1 MDVWR
6 SLRVSVFGL
15 GKLGLPLATCLATKF
30 EVIAVDVDRDK
41 TASIDSGFSPIKE
54 PKLQDLLDNMVFR
67 NRIQATNDGEYA
79 VLQSD
84 VTFIVVPT
92 PSNPDGSF
100 SSKHVEE
107 ACATIG
113 SALKNKATFH
123 VVVVV
128 STVIPFTCERVL
140 KTLLEI
146 TSEKKCGVDF
156 GLCYNPF
163 LIALG
168 SVIDNIL
175 NPDFVMIGESD
186 TKSGEIVES
195 IHKSICKSD
204 TKIMRTSLIN
214 AEIAKIALNS
224 YITMKISFANTL
236 GQICEKIPT
245 ADVDVV
251 SEILGSDSRI
261 GHKYLKAGLG
271 YGGPCFPRDNRAFKY
286 FASSLACQSLL
297 PEATD
302 AVNDSQVDRVWF
314 KVRKLVPF
322 NATVAVLGL
331 AYKPNTDNI
340 EESQGVKIVQSLA
353 RFNRVKVYDPKA
365 MSNARKVLGALVQY
379 TKSAKDCVKDADLVI
394 IATPWKQFENLN
406 CSCPV
411 IDCWRIVKHEHV

>member
-1 MDVWR
+1 MR
-6 SLRVSVFGL
+6 ISVFGL
-15 GKLGLPLATCLATKF
+15 GKLGLPLTTCLATKF
-30 EVIAVDVDRDK
+30 EVIAVDVDKDK
-41 TASIDSGFSPIKE
+41 IASIDSGLSPIKE
-54 PKLQDLLDNMVFR
+54 PKLQDLLDNMVFH

-100 SSKHVEE
+100 SAKHVEE
-107 ACATIG
+107 VCATIG

-146 TSEKKCGVDF
+146 TSGKKCGVDF
-156 GLCYNPF
+156 GLCYNPS
-163 LIALG
+163 LIALS

-186 TKSGEIVES
+186 IKSGEIVEF

-204 TKIMRTSLIN
+204 TKIIRTSLIN
-214 AEIAKIALNS
+214 AEVAKIALNS

-236 GQICEKIPT
+236 GEICEQIPT

-251 SEILGSDSRI
+251 SFIIGSDNRI
-261 GHKYLKAGLG
+261 GYRYLKAGLG
-271 YGGPCFPRDNRAFKY
+271 YGGPCFPRDNKAFKY
-286 FASSLACQSLL
+286 FANSLESQSLL
-297 PEATD
+297 PEASDT
-302 AVNDSQVDRVWF
+302 VNNMQVSRVVQ
-314 KVRKLVPF
+314 KINKILGNRG
-322 NATVAVLGL
+322 TVAVLGL
-331 AYKPNTDNI
+331 TYKPNTDVV
-340 EESQGVKIVQSLA
+340 EESQAIKIAEKLVMKFLV
-353 RFNRVKVYDPKA
+353 RVYDPKG
-365 MSNARKVLGALVQY
+365 MKNAKKILGFKVLYA
-379 TKSAKDCVKDADLVI
+379 KSINECVKHANLVV

-406 CSCPV
+406 LSCPV
-411 IDCWRIVKHEHV
+411 IDCWRILKHEHV